1 MNVSR
6 FGRFSL
12 LLVICVGV
20 LASVSM
26 IVAQGDT
33 PEPIV
38 PLMSQEDAKAFAARF
53 ERIFNDGIDGPNL
66 DIVDELFAEDFVG
79 HLPLAPGLDREG
91 WKAYVASFYEGTPD
105 LRQTTTDVIVGED
118 RLVLQVSYTG
128 TQTGTLLGIAPTGI
142 EVIMTGTGV
151 FTFNNEGLV
160 IENRADLDV
169 VGVLAQIGAFP
180 TS

>member
-1 MNVSR
+1 MNA
-6 FGRFSL
+6 GRFVRLGL
-12 LLVICVGV
+12 LLVVMTVV

-26 IVAQGDT
+26 IAAQGDA
-33 PEPIV
+33 PEPIA
-38 PLMSQEDAKAFAARF
+38 PLMSQEDAEAFAARF
-53 ERIFNDGIDGPNL
+53 ESIFDGPNL

-79 HLPLAPGLDREG
+79 HLPLAPDLDREG

-118 RLVLQVSYTG
+118 RLVLQVYYTG
-128 TQTGTLLGIAPTGI
+128 TQTGPLLGVAPTGL

-151 FTFNNEGLV
+151 FTFNEEGLV

-180 TS
+180 PPTN